1 MEYPR
6 LLVLSNNSFSKS
18 NSNGR
23 TLGSLL
29 QGWPKDKIAQF
40 CISSDGADFDVCENY
55 FCVTDGEMLN
65 ATKHFKPAIRN
76 GLKQDI
82 EVELKNP
89 IDRKKTRKTTLTM
102 LARNFLW
109 NLGIWRGNEFSQW
122 TQSFKPQIIL
132 LQSGDS
138 YFMHLLALKLSS
150 KFGAKLAVFN
160 TEGYYFF
167 SHDYFSKD
175 NKFERLFYP
184 FYRYIYNRVFKS
196 FMSKTVAEVYCNN
209 ALKHDYDLEFRS
221 ERSFVCYT
229 GSEITFRPAGEL
241 SETPT
246 FAYLGNLGLKRPEAL
261 AEFAEVL
268 SEVAPACH
276 IDVYGKLPADYDG
289 IFDRTP
295 GIVYHGMVSYD
306 KVKEVIGST
315 DFLLHVEKDDPVLTR
330 ELRYAFSTKIADSI
344 CSGRNFIVY
353 APASLACSKYINDTG
368 AAWLASTKTELRQ
381 VLETVL
387 TDREARSKVL
397 SRAHEVAEE
406 NHSAAKNSA
415 KFQEILCSISKD
427 Q

>member
-1 MEYPR
+1 MIYPR
-6 LLVLSNNSFSKS
+6 VLVVSNQSFSDS
-18 NSNGR
+18 TSNGR
-23 TLGSLL
+23 TLGTLFK
-29 QGWPKDKIAQF
+29 GWPHDKLRQF
-40 CISSDGADFDVCENY
+40 CISLNNPDTSVCTDYFAVSDSEALKSFLSLGLNQDKDNS
-55 FCVTDGEMLN
+55 VTLGSNPKNNRSQGLN
-65 ATKHFKPAIRN
+65 KTAIVVSVRN
-76 GLKQDI
+76 IVWSTGLWKSSKFREWLD
-82 EVELKNP
+82 
-89 IDRKKTRKTTLTM
+89 D
-102 LARNFLW
+102 
-109 NLGIWRGNEFSQW
+109 
-122 TQSFKPQIIL
+122 FKPQIVVF
-132 LQSGDS
+132 QSGDS
-138 YFMHLLALKLSS
+138 AFMADIARNIAK
-150 KFGAKLAVFN
+150 KYGARIVIFN
-160 TEGYYFF
+160 TEGYIFF
-167 SHDYFSKD
+167 NHNYLKHHYSDFIAFPIFK
-175 NKFERLFYP
+175 RV
-184 FYRYIYNRVFKS
+184 YRKAFFKVFKS
-196 FMSKTVAEVYCNN
+196 STLSIYLNSQLESDYQKLLAHKSEVIYN
-209 ALKHDYDLEFRS
+209 S
-221 ERSFVCYT
+221 
-229 GSEITFRPAGEL
+229 SEITFRPAGEL
-241 SETPT
+241 SDTPT

-268 SEVAPACH
+268 REVAPACH

-330 ELRYAFSTKIADSI
+330 ALRYAFSTKIADSI

-353 APASLACSKYINDTG
+353 APASLACSKYIADTG

-397 SRAHEVAEE
+397 SRAREVAEE